1 MHKMLIL
8 SRKTGEEIL
17 ISDNIVVK
25 IIAIEG
31 KRVRLGIEAARDVSI
46 VRGELLEAS
55 HASDECQI
63 IEMQCA

>member
-1 MHKMLIL
+1 MLIL

-46 VRGELLEAS
+46 VRGELIEANQS
-55 HASDECQI
+55 SDDCQI

>member
-1 MHKMLIL
+1 MLIL

-46 VRGELLEAS
+46 VRGELIEANQS
-55 HASDECQI
+55 VEECEI